1 MFQKGSGL
9 KSLFC
14 NISRPI
20 QPILKPIIKG
30 ARPILKEA
38 KGIGLAV
45 GADLGQNLLNDLIA
59 GKSTKDP
66 VKARGKEVKG
76 LAAQRTLQALLKKQ
90 QKQNGDGSFTGK
102 QPPTESN
109 LGMSS
114 KTAKRKR
121 SSSKSQPPAKRKR
134 TESQPPKRK
143 RTQKGGAILPS
154 KRKRPQTEDFIHN
167 WAIKRGKRKQTK
179 KRIQTGGYRIGGA
192 LFGGLEKMNRKWQ
205 LERERKKRAG
215 KKRKPRKQKGRGK
228 SRKSRKQ
235 TNTRKTG
242 KKRKPRK
249 QTGGLEWDIWSRT

>member
-9 KSLFC
+9 KSLFR

-38 KGIGLAV
+38 KGIGV

-59 GKSTKDP
+59 GKSTKDS

-90 QKQNGDGSFTGK
+90 QKQNGDTSFTGK

-121 SSSKSQPPAKRKR
+121 SSSKSQTPEKRKR

-143 RTQKGGAILPS
+143 QTQKGGAILSS

-179 KRIQTGGYRIGGA
+179 KRIQTGGYGIGGL
-192 LFGGLEKMNRKWQ
+192 LFGGLEKRSRKWTLER

-215 KKRKPRKQKGRGK
+215 KKRKKQKGRG
-228 SRKSRKQ
+228 KSRKQ
-235 TNTRKTG
+235 TNTRKTE